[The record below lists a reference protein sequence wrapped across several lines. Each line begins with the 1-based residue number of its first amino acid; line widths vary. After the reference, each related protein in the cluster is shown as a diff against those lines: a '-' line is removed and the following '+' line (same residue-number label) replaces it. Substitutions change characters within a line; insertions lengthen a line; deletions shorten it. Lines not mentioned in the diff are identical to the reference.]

1 MPLSAAPP
9 SLTPVFRRLALAQNG
24 GGLTDGRLLG
34 EFVRAGDAAAFEAL
48 VRRHGPMVLGVC
60 RRVVRDMHLADDAFQ
75 AVWLVLARKAP
86 AVRPREHVGNWLY
99 GVAYHCALKA
109 RRSASRWKS
118 REKQVSAMPHPEA
131 PRPPA
136 VWSDLAPILD
146 DELSRLPAV
155 LRLPVVL
162 CDLEGRPQR
171 DAARQLGV
179 PVTTLV
185 TRLARA
191 RRTLAA
197 RLSGRGITL
206 SGGALATVLSAHASA
221 AVVPAPLSSAAV
233 RAAAA
238 VAAGAPAAVPAAVQF
253 LSEGVL
259 RMVLVSKLKAATASA
274 VALAGLALGV
284 GLAVVPTAAGQTA
297 PADPPAKQPLATAAR
312 PLDDAAFL
320 RRACVD
326 LRGTP
331 PTDLEQGLFRL
342 DPDPKKRVKVVE
354 WLLSEEPVKA
364 AGITSNTL
372 NLTTG
377 TINTTGL
384 TSFEGLAGITN
395 LNAGPLTLSGTSTYT
410 PLTTNSIS
418 GLPLSGTTSS
428 NSNLA
433 NTLTTGMLVQIPYST
448 TIQAAYVGQKS
459 DAAGN
464 KLADPPEDPERAKL
478 KREIA
483 ALKAKIEAFERVRE
497 KQAAEEA
504 QRKTEAEAVVKWKV
518 EMDRLLS
525 KLKQAEAEKKLSA
538 EPTPAQVR
546 ETAAAA
552 LLKLATAQEQTNK
565 ALAEMLVQ
573 ENLTKLRDEKLIQ
586 EKFTKLRDEKLA
598 QDKLRAAKEKESTA
612 AEYKQA
618 VTAEFARRAD
628 TDAAFLRRVVKE
640 AYGVAPT
647 ALELK
652 YFAEDRDPKK
662 REKLVDLVLADPAV
676 AKKLGTE
683 AKDKLL
689 ADPAAKSKTV
699 VEYVPQTRQSTYQTP
714 EGPKTVVQQI
724 YVAKARAV
732 DSFGKLLDQVLD
744 GKRTDEQIADAVC
757 LATVGRYPTESEQK
771 MMLASVTGS
780 GDRRAAW
787 KKVLDTLAGTKEAQA
802 HAESFKR

>member
-60 RRVVRDMHLADDAFQ
+60 RRVVRDTHLADDAFQ

-221 AVVPAPLSSAAV
+221 AIVPAPLTSAAV

-284 GLAVVPTAAGQTA
+284 GLAAVPTAAGQTA
-297 PADPPAKQPLATAAR
+297 PADPRAKQHLAAAAR

-354 WLLSEEPVKA
+354 WLLSEEP
-364 AGITSNTL
+364 AGITSNNL

-377 TINTTGL
+377 TIITTDL
-384 TSFEGLAGITN
+384 TSPGGLAGVSN

-418 GLPLSGTTSS
+418 GLTLSGTASS
-428 NSNLA
+428 HPNIANS
-433 NTLTTGMLVQIPYST
+433 LTTAQLTLVPYST
-448 TIQAAYVGQKS
+448 TVDAAYVGQKS
-459 DAAGN
+459 EAAGN
-464 KLADPPEDPERAKL
+464 KPADPPEDPERAKL
-478 KREIA
+478 KKEIA
-483 ALKAKIEAFERVRE
+483 ALKAKIVAFERLRE
-497 KQAAEEA
+497 KQAAEE
-504 QRKTEAEAVVKWKV
+504 KE
-518 EMDRLLS
+518 RLLKEREEKER
-525 KLKQAEAEKKLSA
+525 KLDLELVQKQKAELDALSAKLKAIEEKQAEKK
-538 EPTPAQVR
+538 PTPAQTR
-546 ETAAAA
+546 ETAVAA
-552 LLKLATAQEQTNK
+552 LLKLAIAQEKIDK
-565 ALAEMLVQ
+565 AQAEKLVQ
-573 ENLTKLRDEKLIQ
+573 DKLAKL
-586 EKFTKLRDEKLA
+586 KDEKLA
-598 QDKLRAAKEKESTA
+598 QEKLRAAKEKESTA
-612 AEYKQA
+612 AEYKRA
-618 VTAEFARRAD
+618 LTVEFARKAD
-628 TDAAFLRRVVKE
+628 TDAAFLRRIIKE

-652 YFAEDRDPKK
+652 YFAEDQDPKK
-662 REKLVDLVLADPAV
+662 REKLVDLVLTDPAV
-676 AKKLGTE
+676 AKKLGAD
-683 AKDKLL
+683 AKVKLL
-689 ADPAAKSKTV
+689 ADPAAKTKTV
-699 VEYVPQTRQSTYQTP
+699 VEYEYVPQTYKSTYQAP
-714 EGPKTVVQQI
+714 EGPKTVVQQY
-724 YVAKARAV
+724 YVAKTRTADPFA
-732 DSFGKLLDQVLD
+732 KLLEQVLD
-744 GKRTDEQIADAVC
+744 GKRTDEQVADAVC

-771 MMLASVTGS
+771 MMLAAVTGA

-802 HAESFKR
+802 HAESLKKK